1 MTQIKEY
8 VLLLI
13 GACLVCGGLTIL
25 APGGRFERMMQVIGS
40 IFLLLCM
47 LSPLTE
53 TISKLLEYKVYSD
66 YEYSYQETSAWDY
79 SSNVMCRALET
90 EINYHVVS
98 VLGHE
103 AQDVEIGIDH
113 NNNNFSLAR
122 IFITVSKEDY
132 AKKTAISDYVFMK
145 TGECPTVIS
154 REAGE

>member
-8 VLLLI
+8 VLLLV

-25 APGGRFERMMQVIGS
+25 APCGRFERMMQVIGS

-53 TISKLLEYKVYSD
+53 TISKLLEYKVFSD

-90 EINYHVVS
+90 EINHHVVT

-113 NNNNFSLAR
+113 NNNNFSLAQ

-145 TGECPTVIS
+145 TGDRPTVIS

>member
-53 TISKLLEYKVYSD
+53 TISKLLEYKVFSD
-66 YEYSYQETSAWDY
+66 YEYSYQETCAWDY

-90 EINYHVVS
+90 EINHHVVT

-145 TGECPTVIS
+145 TGERPTVIS
-154 REAGE
+154 REVGE